1 MPNYLEV
8 GPPICV
14 SLHHLWETQERP
26 ERSWPWLQLGSA
38 IIRGWDADIKILQY
52 WDLSSEFFHFGAR
65 VFRMVSGKELRAEQ
79 GRWKREVLT
88 NDGSVQPW
96 WDLGSYNCKECQC
109 QACVP
114 VEKLDEKNHPG
125 ISKELSQGLFYVESK
140 QQQFLLLFLV
150 KWPFT
155 CVSNIFICWVI
166 HGCIYPP
173 EAGWRFCNG
182 TYFWWHYSKYNW
194 SVILGKGTK
203 TNWPV
208 LFTIITTMISCL
220 SLPLVTSTFT
230 LGKSCQL
237 SALSV
242 LEQT

>member
-1 MPNYLEV
+1 MPNYLQV

-52 WDLSSEFFHFGAR
+52 WDLPLEFFHFGAR

-140 QQQFLLLFLV
+140 QQQFLLLFFGL
-150 KWPFT
+150 KAAYM
-155 CVSNIFICWVI
+155 C
-166 HGCIYPP
+166 
-173 EAGWRFCNG
+173 E
-182 TYFWWHYSKYNW
+182 
-194 SVILGKGTK
+194 
-203 TNWPV
+203 
-208 LFTIITTMISCL
+208 
-220 SLPLVTSTFT
+220 
-230 LGKSCQL
+230 
-237 SALSV
+237 
-242 LEQT
+242 